1 MAKHI
6 GYILYWF
13 IENVT
18 GCLRLLSSEWCQ
30 RCIHSKHEYEDK
42 MKYSR
47 EARLWS
53 PKEAH
58 WCRYL
63 PTGQQVAK
71 PSENISQTNKS
82 LLGRRQA
89 ADEKS
94 KKICPRVR
102 STFYPPTSTCFPGGA
117 EIRLRMNGE
126 HPKPCRIQTFLRSS
140 TTQSTVGWQC

>member
-1 MAKHI
+1 MNGAKDA
-6 GYILYWF
+6 F
-13 IENVT
+13 IRNM
-18 GCLRLLSSEWCQ
+18 
-30 RCIHSKHEYEDK
+30 KYDK

-82 LLGRRQA
+82 LFGWRQA

-94 KKICPRVR
+94 KIILSE
-102 STFYPPTSTCFPGGA
+102 STEHLLSTNINMFSRRG
-117 EIRLRMNGE
+117 
-126 HPKPCRIQTFLRSS
+126 
-140 TTQSTVGWQC
+140 

>member
-6 GYILYWF
+6 GYILHWF

-47 EARLWS
+47 EARLGS

-71 PSENISQTNKS
+71 PSENLSQTNKGS
-82 LLGRRQA
+82 LDGDRKPMKRA
-89 ADEKS
+89 KNF
-94 KKICPRVR
+94 VR
-102 STFYPPTSTCFPGGA
+102 EYGA
-117 EIRLRMNGE
+117 PFIHQHQHVFQEGLKYVSE
-126 HPKPCRIQTFLRSS
+126 
-140 TTQSTVGWQC
+140 